1 MIKIKLSKRRAREYF
16 VTLQPIDVIIGDVE
30 IRGDQDCWIY
40 TDRTYM
46 MELFFDTLRDLR
58 ETLIETRKRW
68 IRTQNV

>member
-16 VTLQPIDVIIGDVE
+16 VTLQPIDVVIGDVE
-30 IRGDQDCWIY
+30 IWDDQTCWIY

-68 IRTQNV
+68 IHTHNV